1 MKLTIPGIAAL
12 TALAASPALAQSIG
26 DIDTDG
32 DGMVS
37 MEEMTAAYPDTTA
50 DTFAQVDTNA
60 DGLVDES
67 ELTAAVDAGLIA
79 PS

>member
-1 MKLTIPGIAAL
+1 MKLTITGIAAL
-12 TALAASPALAQSIG
+12 AALAAGPALAQAIT

-32 DGMVS
+32 DGTVS
-37 MEEMTAAYPDTTA
+37 MEEMTAAYPDTTP
-50 DTFAQVDTNA
+50 DTFAEVDTNA

-67 ELTAAVDAGLIA
+67 ELQAAVDAGLIA